1 MAEERK
7 DDIIILSSSEKL
19 DQTAESGSTV
29 WQPFFMSESSGQVV
43 TLTNLLTTSGRSS
56 TNESVQAP
64 KELER
69 MNSIREET
77 FPAEETSSIQRRIP
91 SVIPIVNTPITQ
103 QYTLMCNNCNERP
116 MAKQTFCFPDW
127 CNKCDESLWSTREMH
142 WQANPTPCSSLSE
155 AINKTALCHESIIFF
170 C

>member
-1 MAEERK
+1 MVPQFGSPFLC
-7 DDIIILSSSEKL
+7 LSQVGKL
-19 DQTAESGSTV
+19 SRWPIYWRPVVDV
-29 WQPFFMSESSGQVV
+29 LRMSPCKLQR
-43 TLTNLLTTSGRSS
+43 NL
-56 TNESVQAP
+56 NDWA
-64 KELER
+64 
-69 MNSIREET
+69 NSIREET

-155 AINKTALCHESIIFF
+155 AINKTALCHESIYIDQAQILEGEGGLWPYYLN
-170 C
+170 